1 MLFDKSISKCPY
13 GISVHHI
20 NVTTVL
26 LSEYG
31 SDRVHEMLDTST
43 CILVVFED
51 EKADLSGLTR
61 EFFRGT
67 QELFFVE
74 MWNAYH
80 M

>member
-31 SDRVHEMLDTST
+31 SDRVHEMLDTS
-43 CILVVFED
+43 ILVVFED
-51 EKADLSGLTR
+51 EKATDLSGLTR
-61 EFFRGT
+61 EFSRGT
-67 QELFFVE
+67 QELFFME